1 MAGKTIPN
9 DIAAAEGVNL
19 AKHIQGMPGIQP
31 DRGDKNP
38 MEADSEAMRQVNKD
52 RARKVSAE
60 DEYLKKAISKGRGNA
75 PEQEPRRTSKK
86 VTVTVEDGDDEPQ
99 RREKPE
105 KKPAREDARSTKNKQ
120 ARQLDEDATAEL
132 DDDADDDLDIP
143 TEIEDIEDDEDS
155 DTDPDDD
162 QEEEE
167 GDDDPKMREHRER
180 AMRLVGKK
188 TLEKL
193 DDADIIELS
202 KRQQRIERQAQGQ
215 RAAPDQAAK
224 ATAAVGT
231 KEDTQASDPL
241 DLDKAVDSFVKTYG
255 QEAAEPAKA
264 MLKPFAEAARAQRE
278 ETRAM
283 RAEFQETLDRA
294 GSVVLEMALE
304 SVRAGLIGT
313 FPQLEDD
320 GEWEAVHGDIE
331 DLLATKKHKTGGLRG
346 LREVAKKA
354 AGARYAD
361 ALVAKQERLNQRK
374 HKAESNRPFTRST
387 RGDRGPLKP
396 EQAEEAIGM
405 QIIAGKR
412 GEDARRAVLGR

>member
-1 MAGKTIPN
+1 MAGKTVVN
-9 DIAAAEGVNL
+9 DIAAAKDVNL
-19 AKHIQGMPGIQP
+19 AKHVQGMPGIAP
-31 DRGDKNP
+31 DRGDTNAVP
-38 MEADSEAMRQVNKD
+38 ADTEAARQVAKD
-52 RARKVSAE
+52 RARKVSKE
-60 DEYLKKAISKGRGNA
+60 DEYLKGIVAKAQGKK
-75 PEQEPRRTSKK
+75 PEEPQRRTSKK
-86 VTVTVEDGDDEPQ
+86 VTVTVEDGDDDEPQ

-105 KKPAREDARSTKNKQ
+105 RADKPKGKNKQ
-120 ARQLDEDATAEL
+120 ERQLEEDATAEL
-132 DDDADDDLDIP
+132 GDDADEDLDLPTEDEDDADD
-143 TEIEDIEDDEDS
+143 EAS

-167 GDDDPKMREHRER
+167 GDDDPAMREHRER

-188 TLEKL
+188 TLDKL
-193 DDADIIELS
+193 DDADIVELS
-202 KRQQRIERQAQGQ
+202 KRQQRIERQQAQGRQ
-215 RAAPDQAAK
+215 AAPDQAAK
-224 ATAAVGT
+224 ATAAAGT
-231 KEDTQASDPL
+231 KEGTQAPDPL

-264 MLKPFAEAARAQRE
+264 MLKPFADAARAQRE

-304 SVRAGLIGT
+304 SVRAGLMET

-331 DLLATKKHKTGGLRG
+331 DLLATKKHKSGGLRG

-361 ALVAKQERLNQRK
+361 ALVAKQERANQRK
-374 HKAESNRPFTRST
+374 HKAESNRPFTRTT

>member
-1 MAGKTIPN
+1 MAGKVVN
-9 DIAAAEGVNL
+9 DIAAAEGVDL
-19 AKHIQGMPGIQP
+19 AQHVQGVPGIRP
-31 DRGDKNP
+31 DRGDQNP
-38 MEADSEAMRQVNKD
+38 VKADADAQRQVAKD
-52 RARKVSAE
+52 RARKVSKE
-60 DEYLKKAISKGRGNA
+60 DEYLKGIVAKAQGRTT
-75 PEQEPRRTSKK
+75 EQEPRRTSKK

-105 KKPAREDARSTKNKQ
+105 RAEKPKGKNKQ
-120 ARQLDEDATAEL
+120 ERQLEQDATAEL
-132 DDDADDDLDIP
+132 GDDADEDFELP
-143 TEIEDIEDDEDS
+143 TETEDDDDDEASDS
-155 DTDPDDD
+155 DPAEE
-162 QEEEE
+162 QEDEE
-167 GDDDPKMREHRER
+167 GDDDPEMRQHRER

-193 DDADIIELS
+193 DDKDIVELS
-202 KRQQRIERQAQGQ
+202 KRQQRIERQQAQGRQ
-215 RAAPDQAAK
+215 AAPDQAAK
-224 ATAAVGT
+224 TTAADGS
-231 KEDTQASDPL
+231 KEGTQAPDPL
-241 DLDKAVDSFVKTYG
+241 DLDKAVESFVRTYG

-264 MLKPFAEAARAQRE
+264 MLKPFADASRALRE

-283 RAEFQETLDRA
+283 RTEFQQTLERA
-294 GSVVLEMALE
+294 GSVVIEMALE
-304 SVRAGLIGT
+304 SVRAQLTET

-331 DLLATKKHKTGGLRG
+331 DLLATNKHKTGGLRG

-361 ALVAKQERLNQRK
+361 ALVAKQERANQRK